1 MSHALIDCTHRTHGK
16 IMVVVLACTMTLVWA
31 AALTWSM
38 TLVVVAQ

>member
-1 MSHALIDCTHRTHGK
+1 
-16 IMVVVLACTMTLVWA
+16 LACTMTLVWA